1 MLGLT
6 NSIPWLGVL
15 RDINS
20 MVKEVEVKL
29 VKIFLLFALILP
41 LSVSA
46 KPLQILSEFDSSKVY
61 YQVTYDCEYVEPGFR
76 SDNKRVPVEG
86 DVVSRSLVVCDKFSR
101 RLDVDA
107 SRAADESIRKDKNVQ
122 YMIGKVKD
130 FERSGNM
137 PAYEHWSEK
146 VMRAYEKIKLETKMR
161 IYTKFV
167 EGYTEKL
174 PVMHRTVYGSKDY
187 DSFDELK
194 GHVNES
200 CI

>member
-1 MLGLT
+1 M
-6 NSIPWLGVL
+6 
-15 RDINS
+15 
-20 MVKEVEVKL
+20 KL

-46 KPLQILSEFDSSKVY
+46 KPIQILSEFDSSKVY
-61 YQVTYDCEYVEPGFR
+61 YQVTYDCKYVEPGFR
-76 SDNKRVPVEG
+76 SDNKKVPVEG
-86 DVVSRSLVVCDKFSR
+86 DVVSRSLVVGDKFSK
-101 RLDVDA
+101 RLDVEA
-107 SRAADESIRKDKNVQ
+107 LRAADESMRKDKNVQ
-122 YMIGKVKD
+122 YMIGKVKG
-130 FERSGNM
+130 FERSGNI

-146 VMRAYEKIKLETKMR
+146 ITKEYERIKIETRMR

-167 EGYTEKL
+167 ESYTEKL
-174 PVMHRTVYGSKDY
+174 PVMHRTVYGSKAY